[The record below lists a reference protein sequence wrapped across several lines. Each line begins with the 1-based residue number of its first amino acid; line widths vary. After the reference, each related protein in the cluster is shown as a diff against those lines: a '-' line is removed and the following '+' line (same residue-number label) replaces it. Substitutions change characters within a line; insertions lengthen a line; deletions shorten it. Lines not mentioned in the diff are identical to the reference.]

1 MNEYGICVLKGFIL
15 GHPVNSF
22 FYYLDVPP
30 LSLSTRWLSGRA
42 GRLT

>member
-1 MNEYGICVLKGFIL
+1 MNEYGICVIKGFIL
-15 GHPVNSF
+15 GHPVNS